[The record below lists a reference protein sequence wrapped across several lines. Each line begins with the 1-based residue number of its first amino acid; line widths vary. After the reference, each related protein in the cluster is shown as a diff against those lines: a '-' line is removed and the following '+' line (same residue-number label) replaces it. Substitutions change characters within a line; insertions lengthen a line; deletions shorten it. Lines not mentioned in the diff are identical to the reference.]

1 MSSDVSLAQ
10 TSCFAC
16 LQCGQALQFSIWL
29 VVDLAARPDLA
40 AHICAGDL
48 HSVRCPSCGSWATVD
63 APLLVYI
70 ADHNPATGQ
79 PPLLFSPAQRSRSED
94 NSEETSR
101 LLYQLAQQLGDS
113 WQEAWLAQVATV
125 QRSLL
130 PVALSE
136 DPAKMLRH
144 MQPPPQQAP
153 AEATEPEEAMPAVV
167 AAALNDILEKLAT
180 EGIAVGSVEELEQVL
195 TNWPELRA
203 QLERA
208 VAQADS

>member
-1 MSSDVSLAQ
+1 
-10 TSCFAC
+10 
-16 LQCGQALQFSIWL
+16 
-29 VVDLAARPDLA
+29 
-40 AHICAGDL
+40 
-48 HSVRCPSCGSWATVD
+48 
-63 APLLVYI
+63 
-70 ADHNPATGQ
+70 
-79 PPLLFSPAQRSRSED
+79 
-94 NSEETSR
+94 
-101 LLYQLAQQLGDS
+101 
-113 WQEAWLAQVATV
+113 
-125 QRSLL
+125 
-130 PVALSE
+130 
-136 DPAKMLRH
+136 MLRH

>member
-1 MSSDVSLAQ
+1 MTSDVSLAQ

-16 LQCGQALQFSIWL
+16 PQCGQTLQFSIWL
-29 VVDLAARPDLA
+29 VVDVAARPDLA
-40 AHICAGDL
+40 ARLYAGDL
-48 HSVRCPSCGSWATVD
+48 HSVRCPNCGSWSTVD

-79 PPLLFSPAQRSRSED
+79 PPLLFSPAQRTSSGD
-94 NSEETSR
+94 TPEEATQ
-101 LLYQLAQQLGDS
+101 LLLQLAQRLGDS
-113 WQEAWLAQVATV
+113 WQEAWLAEVATV

-136 DPAKMLRH
+136 DPAEMLRH
-144 MQPPPQQAP
+144 MQPDTQQVP
-153 AEATEPEEAMPAVV
+153 AEATEAEEAMPAVV
-167 AAALNDILEKLAT
+167 AAALNDILEQLAAG
-180 EGIAVGSVEELEQVL
+180 GITVGSVEELEQVL
-195 TNWPELRA
+195 TKWPELRA

>member
-1 MSSDVSLAQ
+1 
-10 TSCFAC
+10 
-16 LQCGQALQFSIWL
+16 
-29 VVDLAARPDLA
+29 
-40 AHICAGDL
+40 
-48 HSVRCPSCGSWATVD
+48 
-63 APLLVYI
+63 
-70 ADHNPATGQ
+70 
-79 PPLLFSPAQRSRSED
+79 
-94 NSEETSR
+94 
-101 LLYQLAQQLGDS
+101 
-113 WQEAWLAQVATV
+113 
-125 QRSLL
+125 
-130 PVALSE
+130 
-136 DPAKMLRH
+136 